1 MSLADELKQR
11 TAEMHRHA
19 ETRPL
24 QKALVTGRVSRE
36 QLAVYLAQLGLF
48 HQALESLMISR
59 PHGHLESLAEC
70 SCDHSRQIAADL
82 QALEGVTTILPE
94 TERLVGLLREHAQ
107 ERPLFILGALYV
119 LEGSMNGNRFIA
131 RGLAGPLGLTPGKPG
146 LSYWDP
152 YGEEQRPRWARFRA
166 VLDALTLTE
175 AERDAVIDGAE
186 FMFDAIART
195 SDAVAAEPPLT
206 PAN

>member
-24 QKALVTGRVSRE
+24 QKALVTGKATRE

-48 HQALESLMISR
+48 HQALESLLISR
-59 PHGHLESLAEC
+59 PHGHVEALADC
-70 SCDHSRQIAADL
+70 SCDHSHQIAADL
-82 QALEGVTTILPE
+82 QALEAVTTILPE
-94 TERLVGLLREHAQ
+94 TEKLVGQLREHAQ
-107 ERPLFILGALYV
+107 ERPLFVLGVLYV

-131 RGLAGPLGLTPGKPG
+131 RGLAGPLGLTPGEPG

-152 YGEEQRPRWARFRA
+152 YGEEQRPRWAGFRA
-166 VLDALTLTE
+166 ALDALALTD

-195 SDAVAAEPPLT
+195 SEAVAAQTPLT